1 MFLSGLMGSM
11 YVQVVKSGLFGS
23 VRRMGVGMWVVG
35 VVLLL
40 GSILDC
46 VVGYICLYHV
56 MSYVSVVVLV
66 NLLSVAVFGG

>member
-1 MFLSGLMGSM
+1 
-11 YVQVVKSGLFGS
+11 
-23 VRRMGVGMWVVG
+23 MGVGMWVVG

-56 MSYVSVVVLV
+56 MSYISVVVLV
-66 NLLSVAVFGG
+66 NLLSVALFGG